1 MGNSIFLRLK
11 GVRKSF
17 LRLVNTNDQKLHKLI
32 LAELTQYYN
41 WGSKSILAVVNLIP
55 SLQLSRKYIVVF
67 HHGLDKHLVT
77 DKKKRASR
85 GTVMASLVLI
95 LVVELR
101 DQNSDVV
108 NLIQIL
114 K

>member
-32 LAELTQYYN
+32 QYYN

-55 SLQLSRKYIVVF
+55 SLQLSRKNIVVF